1 MRRKLLNSPAAC
13 RIVSNYA
20 QLAQQGLQTGSPAVD
35 ENQDWCHDLISYQLY
50 QYNNIVFTSLP
61 VRKSMCM
68 HIVAT
73 SISICKY
80 STLDF
85 MNEMSEMNRKEFFHE
100 WHVQYL
106 WTNSNREAGKK
117 RYYVSIDIY
126 FKTTAAKTMRVVSG
140 LTSSL
145 RAQGVN
151 GRSCC
156 EELRRGKHTNERHY

>member
-68 HIVAT
+68 HKQLQFQYVNTALNLWMKWVKWIVRNF
-73 SISICKY
+73 S
-80 STLDF
+80 
-85 MNEMSEMNRKEFFHE
+85 MNDTCNIWGQTAIERLAKII
-100 WHVQYL
+100 
-106 WTNSNREAGKK
+106 RI
-117 RYYVSIDIY
+117 RRY
-126 FKTTAAKTMRVVSG
+126 FKNTAAETMRVVSG

-145 RAQGVN
+145 RARGVN
-151 GRSCC
+151 DRSCC